1 MIIQKYFITKIKK
14 HPCSKNFFNN
24 FCMAIMILL
33 MLLLNFFAAAHFSCI
48 LPCFVFQSHALLLL
62 LLRLRI
68 FPVVFPYILSSS
80 SSSSLS
86 SLCPSIFNFTSIS
99 LSLFRVIR
107 EQNVKRMMIC
117 CVMISLKACL
127 SCFARSH
134 IYIYFSV
141 LLLLLL
147 FFLFALSPFLC
158 LFTRPSLLC
167 LVLHTTYTFI
177 KDSPSLPPHFAK
189 NLIVHVIVYFSAMNK
204 DAGLF
209 FVL

>member
-1 MIIQKYFITKIKK
+1 MIRYLYHKNQET
-14 HPCSKNFFNN
+14 SMLKNFFNN

-134 IYIYFSV
+134 IYISFSV

-147 FFLFALSPFLC
+147 FFLFALSPFC
-158 LFTRPSLLC
+158 VFYSSFFVVFGFAHYIHIYQIFSL
-167 LVLHTTYTFI
+167 
-177 KDSPSLPPHFAK
+177 SPSFLC
-189 NLIVHVIVYFSAMNK
+189 
-204 DAGLF
+204 
-209 FVL
+209 